1 MRIPL
6 SLFSLILLSACVSI
20 PRHPGGQRLDM
31 AGVSFVPPAGK
42 EWSMIKNTTYHIILT
57 ANGKNSNENFTV
69 AAQVTEIPQFA
80 SKEEFLK
87 TVQEQK
93 AAELQTGKF
102 ELINNKEFLDD
113 NRPETCVK
121 HMIAYRDYGKKSGED
136 FTIYETYGMNC
147 IHPNNPKLG
156 ILVELSRKAPPEILG
171 PDFENLGEN
180 LLRSVQFTNI
190 RHFVTGTRV
199 PKMRAR

>member
-1 MRIPL
+1 
-6 SLFSLILLSACVSI
+6 
-20 PRHPGGQRLDM
+20 M

-42 EWSMIKNTTYHIILT
+42 EWSMIKNTTYHTVLT

-69 AAQVTEIPQFA
+69 TSQVTEIPKFA
-80 SKEEFLK
+80 SKEAFLN
-87 TVQEQK
+87 TVQEQR

-121 HMIAYRDYGKKSGED
+121 HIIAYKDYGEKGGGD

-156 ILVELSRKAPPEILG
+156 ILVELSRKAPPDVPG
-171 PDFENLGEN
+171 PDFENLAEN
-180 LLRSVQFTNI
+180 LLKSVQFTNI
-190 RHFVTGTRV
+190 RHFVTGTQV